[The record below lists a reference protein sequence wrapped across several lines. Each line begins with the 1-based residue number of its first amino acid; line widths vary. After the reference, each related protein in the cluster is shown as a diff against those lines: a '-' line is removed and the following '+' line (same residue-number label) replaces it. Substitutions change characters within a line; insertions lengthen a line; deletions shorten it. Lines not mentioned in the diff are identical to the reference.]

1 MYLRDFELCC
11 SLSDRKE
18 RGSFTFSASGSSH
31 FKSKWLDRARDDM
44 ICAPLQKMRNTLNYH
59 RQVSQLLFVR
69 LAVLQNA
76 ELVSEIVQ
84 NG

>member
-1 MYLRDFELCC
+1 
-11 SLSDRKE
+11 
-18 RGSFTFSASGSSH
+18 
-31 FKSKWLDRARDDM
+31 M
-44 ICAPLQKMRNTLNYH
+44 ICAPLQKMMNTLNYH